1 MNLII
6 KSWNG
11 RMGNNICQLIN
22 ALKFSIYYKINLIY
36 PKHKYLK
43 TTKLIFSNSN
53 EDNIDINIYDKKNF
67 IRISDVDFDN
77 KLLKKYNIKIDIN
90 TIKKKFQNFHE
101 IKMNLNKIFL
111 IQSKTQL
118 KEDVLVIYIRSG
130 DLFDEMNVHPK
141 YISAPLYYYETIIN
155 KYKSKYKKYILVA
168 EDTKNPVI
176 KELLKKYPFIEHK
189 INCLKDDLEIIL
201 SASHIVSCIGTFVTS
216 LSWISNNMK
225 KVYLP
230 DFVGKRNYFP
240 TIEVEKINL
249 NSEKNNYIN
258 SMGNWK
264 NTEIQ
269 RKLLLNYKP

>member
-6 KSWNG
+6 KSWSG
-11 RMGNNICQLIN
+11 RMGNNIIQLIN

-36 PKHKYLK
+36 PKHKCLK
-43 TTKLIFSNSN
+43 TTKLIFSSSN

-67 IRISDVDFDN
+67 TRISDIEFDN
-77 KLLKKYNIKIDIN
+77 KLLKKNNIKIDIN

-118 KEDVLVIYIRSG
+118 KEDVLVIYIRTG

-155 KYKSKYKKYILVA
+155 NYKSKYKKYILVA

-264 NTEIQ
+264 NTKIQ